1 MRFVIEKTINK
12 FVVLS
17 SWELKVEDESSS
29 NKVPQSLAVGKQ
41 AIQQRQ
47 K

>member
-1 MRFVIEKTINK
+1 VIEKTINK

-17 SWELKVEDESSS
+17 SWELKVEGESS
-29 NKVPQSLAVGKQ
+29 NNRAPQSLAMGKQ
-41 AIQQRQ
+41 ATQQRQ